1 MSEVNLVKRDSLK
14 KNIIKAGIIGVGVL
28 GLSGLANASTMFRS
42 NTKDYEIDNVAS
54 ASIGI
59 VIDNQGNAIETGL
72 QNFKLRVPCNCTLKS
87 WTIMSDVSGSIVIDI
102 WKDTYGNY
110 PPTNADSITNGNEP
124 TLTTSTKSEGTD
136 LSGWT
141 STDLN
146 EGDILFFN
154 VDSASTLTTI
164 TLIMKVIKHD

>member
-1 MSEVNLVKRDSLK
+1 
-14 KNIIKAGIIGVGVL
+14 
-28 GLSGLANASTMFRS
+28 
-42 NTKDYEIDNVAS
+42 
-54 ASIGI
+54 
-59 VIDNQGNAIETGL
+59 
-72 QNFKLRVPCNCTLKS
+72 
-87 WTIMSDVSGSIVIDI
+87 MSDVSGSIVIDI